1 MNRLA
6 LPLAAVML
14 AASAVLFA
22 QQPQPPK
29 PEPPTAQAQQPQP
42 QLQEPEPLV
51 EATKQETWTLGD
63 QQWDFKDVAT
73 AYQPVKATLNP
84 KTGAAEWMLEIVKE
98 LAAGEA
104 GLHENTEGSPFK
116 VVLLDADKIVLAAE
130 PEVRFASKLTG
141 KQGDKVKIVVQL
153 PMAEELS
160 QAKLVRIERRTKVG
174 F

>member
-6 LPLAAVML
+6 LPLSAVVL
-14 AASAVLFA
+14 AAASALLFA
-22 QQPQPPK
+22 QQPQPQL
-29 PEPPTAQAQQPQP
+29 TQPQP
-42 QLQEPEPLV
+42 QQPEPEPLV

-84 KTGAAEWMLEIVKE
+84 KTGAAEWTLEIVKE
-98 LAAGEA
+98 LAAGEV

-116 VVLLDADKIVLAAE
+116 TVLLDSDRIVLAEE

-141 KQGDKVKIVVQL
+141 KPGDKVKIVVQL
-153 PMAEELS
+153 PSAEVLS
-160 QAKLVRIERRTKVG
+160 QAKHVRIERRTKVG